1 MTGREVVDAY
11 FLEHR
16 GKLVDL
22 AAFLDRVE
30 RAGGWDDHRV
40 QALLQGL
47 GLLGDGQPERAR
59 RLLEQLS
66 DTTCEPVDRA
76 SGSAVGAP

>member
-30 RAGGWDDHRV
+30 RAGGSDDRRV
-40 QALLQGL
+40 QALVQGL
-47 GLLGDGQPERAR
+47 ALLLDGRPERAR

-66 DTTCEPVDRA
+66 DPTSEPLEKA